1 MKLLVQDVELISSKR
16 PINNAMPPPLRPW
29 QRTLKLTNK
38 DTNENR
44 PLPVVILTQF
54 DEIGH
59 CGEVVKTDNAMK
71 LMDFLPRN
79 TNMNENRLLPVV
91 MVVISLHVRVVSAND
106 PANDTNTITI
116 TKFKYLKPLLRLK
129 FKFLTDTFC
138 KRFCKRFCTNTNT
151 ITTMNK
157 PLFELMEKKD
167 VELFVNTNV
176 FLKWNTTEHDRRHE
190 HRRYKR

>member
-1 MKLLVQDVELISSKR
+1 MKLLEKDVELISSKR
-16 PINNAMPPPLRPW
+16 PIDNAMLSPPLRPW
-29 QRTLKLTNK
+29 QRTINLTRNTN
-38 DTNENR
+38 TNENR
-44 PLPVVILTQF
+44 PLPVI
-54 DEIGH
+54 
-59 CGEVVKTDNAMK
+59 
-71 LMDFLPRN
+71 
-79 TNMNENRLLPVV
+79 

-176 FLKWNTTEHDRRHE
+176 FLKWNTTVVGSGGGGAP
-190 HRRYKR
+190 